1 MTTHV
6 TPSRPAARITSAG
19 QALETAAALAGR
31 FAAGAARRDRERLL
45 PREELAELFASGLG
59 GITVPE
65 AFGGPALPNAV
76 LAQVIALLSEA
87 DGAIGQVPQNHF
99 YALEVLRV
107 NGSPQQQARLYG
119 EVLAGVHFGNALAE
133 FSSAAAHQ
141 RHTRLERHGG
151 QWQVTGQKFYA
162 TGALFAGRVPTAAL
176 GEDGKERLVF
186 LPADA
191 PGLTIV
197 DDWSGF
203 GQRTT
208 GSGTVTFD
216 ATPADDQDIVPF
228 QTAFER
234 PTPVGPLAQLLHA
247 AIDQGIGRAAWR
259 DMLSFV
265 RSQSRPW
272 IDSGVEKA
280 SDDPLTLDRIGRLTA
295 RLEAGD
301 ALLEL
306 AGEAVDAAQRHTC
319 AETVAEASVA
329 VARARAWTTETSLEA
344 GNLLFEL
351 AGSRAT
357 LAEFNFDRHWRN
369 ARTHT
374 LHDPVRWKYPAIG
387 NYVLNGVLPPRRGTI

>member
-107 NGSPQQQARLYG
+107 NGSPQQARLYG

-151 QWQVTGQKFYA
+151 QWQVIGQKFYA
-162 TGALFAGRVPTAAL
+162 TGALFAGRVPTAA
-176 GEDGKERLVF
+176 
-186 LPADA
+186 
-191 PGLTIV
+191 
-197 DDWSGF
+197 
-203 GQRTT
+203 
-208 GSGTVTFD
+208 
-216 ATPADDQDIVPF
+216 
-228 QTAFER
+228 
-234 PTPVGPLAQLLHA
+234 
-247 AIDQGIGRAAWR
+247 
-259 DMLSFV
+259 
-265 RSQSRPW
+265 
-272 IDSGVEKA
+272 
-280 SDDPLTLDRIGRLTA
+280 
-295 RLEAGD
+295 AG
-301 ALLEL
+301 
-306 AGEAVDAAQRHTC
+306 
-319 AETVAEASVA
+319 
-329 VARARAWTTETSLEA
+329 
-344 GNLLFEL
+344 
-351 AGSRAT
+351 
-357 LAEFNFDRHWRN
+357 
-369 ARTHT
+369 
-374 LHDPVRWKYPAIG
+374 
-387 NYVLNGVLPPRRGTI
+387 